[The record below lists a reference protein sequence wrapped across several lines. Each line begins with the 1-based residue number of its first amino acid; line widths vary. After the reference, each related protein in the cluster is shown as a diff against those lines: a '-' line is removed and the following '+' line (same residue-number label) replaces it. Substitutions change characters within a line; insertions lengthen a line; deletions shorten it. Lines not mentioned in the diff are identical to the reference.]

1 MKWKGR
7 RQSDN
12 VDDRRGRSSK
22 GTVIAGG
29 GTIGIIILLLQLF
42 GGETGQMIAPVLEQM
57 NDTTVTEK
65 SSTEDLTSEEI
76 ELGNFAKRS
85 WLILKIFGL
94 KSLRKIILALIQCPK
109 WYYFL
114 RWYILNVVAL
124 VQPPVHFI
132 VQLTKLYTWI

>member
-76 ELGNFAKRS
+76 ELGNFAKTVLADTEDI
-85 WLILKIFGL
+85 WTKIFKENNLGTYPM
-94 KSLRKIILALIQCPK
+94 PK
-109 WYYFL
+109 MVLFSEM
-114 RWYILNVVAL
+114 
-124 VQPPVHFI
+124 VH
-132 VQLTKLYTWI
+132 TECGGAS

>member
-42 GGETGQMIAPVLEQM
+42 GGETGQMIAPVFEQM

-65 SSTEDLTSEEI
+65 
-76 ELGNFAKRS
+76 
-85 WLILKIFGL
+85 ILHRRPN
-94 KSLRKIILALIQCPK
+94 LR
-109 WYYFL
+109 
-114 RWYILNVVAL
+114 RNR
-124 VQPPVHFI
+124 
-132 VQLTKLYTWI
+132 TR

>member
-42 GGETGQMIAPVLEQM
+42 EGKQV
-57 NDTTVTEK
+57 K
-65 SSTEDLTSEEI
+65 
-76 ELGNFAKRS
+76 
-85 WLILKIFGL
+85 
-94 KSLRKIILALIQCPK
+94 
-109 WYYFL
+109 
-114 RWYILNVVAL
+114 
-124 VQPPVHFI
+124 
-132 VQLTKLYTWI
+132 

>member
-76 ELGNFAKRS
+76 ELGNFAKTVLADTEDI
-85 WLILKIFGL
+85 WTKIFKENNLGTY
-94 KSLRKIILALIQCPK
+94 QCPK